1 MNIFLKPGL
10 IKPFTVMRFFKQ
22 HLVLAALFI
31 IASTVNTTAQGAETI
46 EVLTEATPFTVIR
59 PDEAHTGEA
68 TIFVKNVLARA
79 NIESEI
85 QYTPWK
91 RSYQYALT
99 QPNVL
104 IYPIARTNERE
115 EQFEWIG
122 SIIPVSY
129 FLFKLK
135 ARDDIALEEIY
146 DAKQYTIGVVNKHAH
161 HEYLSGKGFDN
172 FQAVNNSEQN
182 LRKLLLGRID
192 LFPLSS
198 GGLFPLCR
206 QVQIDCSQI
215 VPVMALEDFSDGLY
229 MAFSKNSDSAAIEQ
243 IKQAYKEERNT
254 PGYERLFANRNIQA
268 KRIETIMQPSSTVP
282 TRSSGNDPQ

>member
-1 MNIFLKPGL
+1 M
-10 IKPFTVMRFFKQ
+10 TFFKQ
-22 HLVLAALFI
+22 QLALAVLIIILSAA
-31 IASTVNTTAQGAETI
+31 NTTAKGAETI

-79 NIESEI
+79 NFVSDI

-91 RSYQYALT
+91 RSYQYALN

-115 EQFEWIG
+115 EQFEWVG

-135 ARDDIALEEIY
+135 ARDDIDLEEVD

-161 HEYLSGKGFDN
+161 HEYLGSKGFDN

-198 GGLFPLCR
+198 GGLFPLCK
-206 QVQIDCSQI
+206 QVKIDCSQI
-215 VPVMALEDFSDGLY
+215 VPVIALEDFSDGLY
-229 MAFSKNSDSAAIEQ
+229 MAFSKNSDADAVQ
-243 IKQAYKEERNT
+243 RMKQAYLEERNT

-268 KRIETIMQPSSTVP
+268 KRIETIMQPASTLS
-282 TRSSGNDPQ
+282 TQSTGNNPQ